1 MSRLFLAIALLL
13 QAASAL
19 KLAGAVTRRGAITSA
34 AAAAVGIATPAF
46 ANSGE
51 LNAEKVIEGFMEG
64 PKAKEGALLPKVVVE
79 SSGAKSTSLQIIGKP
94 SSEKGDFCDYIWF
107 SGKTGD
113 TLFQQ
118 QFRSNGKSTKEAAS
132 ADATVQTPKF
142 KARFNKGATVVPFVH
157 YSVSGT
163 FQGDSI
169 TI

>member
-1 MSRLFLAIALLL
+1 MHCAAHLAYPANAPARTDQ
-13 QAASAL
+13 QASTAPS
-19 KLAGAVTRRGAITSA
+19 V
-34 AAAAVGIATPAF
+34 
-46 ANSGE
+46 
-51 LNAEKVIEGFMEG
+51 AEKVIEGFMEG

-132 ADATVQTPKF
+132 ADATVQ
-142 KARFNKGATVVPFVH
+142 ARAPAPSPAAAVPPPLL
-157 YSVSGT
+157 S
-163 FQGDSI
+163 
-169 TI
+169 